1 MSSLEGFDASQVEP
15 NDGYDVLP
23 AGEYR
28 VCIVSAP
35 LKPTKSGTGELINLE
50 LQVLDGQYQNRK
62 IFDRINWKNQ
72 NPKAQEI
79 GRARLS
85 SICRAVGVL
94 TPKDTSELLNR
105 PLRCKVKIKRSE
117 QYGDQNEVVK
127 YLSDK
132 AGPSQPPASGGGE
145 SASAWAQ
152 TMGG

>member
-23 AGEYR
+23 AGDYR
-28 VCIVSAP
+28 VCITAAQ
-35 LKPTKSGTGELINLE
+35 LKPTKAATGELINLE
-50 LQVLDGQYQNRK
+50 LQVLDGQFQNRK
-62 IFDRINWKNQ
+62 IFDRINWKNPNQ
-72 NPKAQEI
+72 MAQEI
-79 GRARLS
+79 GRATLS

-105 PLRCKVKIKRSE
+105 PLRCKIKVRRTE

-127 YLSDK
+127 YLPDK
-132 AGPSQPPASGGGE
+132 AGPIQQAVAGGDG